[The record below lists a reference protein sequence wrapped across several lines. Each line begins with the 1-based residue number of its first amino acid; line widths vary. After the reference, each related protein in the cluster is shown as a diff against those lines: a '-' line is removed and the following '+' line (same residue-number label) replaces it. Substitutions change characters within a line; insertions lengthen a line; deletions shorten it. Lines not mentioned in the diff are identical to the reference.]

1 MQKRKTQY
9 NPFAIKKSYD
19 EIADFEDEAEKKG
32 SFRVLIPRYLIKKY
46 ITRDDIYD
54 SLGKTVTLVDL
65 TPSVLNRTKTNIVLK
80 GLTDKIQ
87 VVEGDITDLVMFQ
100 DATFSFVI
108 CVGAALSYVLDV

>member
-9 NPFAIKKSYD
+9 NPFAIKKRYD

-54 SLGKTVTLVDL
+54 S
-65 TPSVLNRTKTNIVLK
+65 
-80 GLTDKIQ
+80 
-87 VVEGDITDLVMFQ
+87 
-100 DATFSFVI
+100 FV
-108 CVGAALSYVLDV
+108 